1 MRELE
6 LLAPAKNL
14 ACGMAAISHGADAV
28 YIGASKFGARA
39 AAGNSLEDIAELCIY
54 AHQYGAKVYV
64 TVNTIIYDEELDKT
78 YELLQELKRIHVDA
92 ILVQDMALVGYC
104 QKIGLPIH
112 ASTQTDNRDAQKV
125 EWLRQLG
132 FRRAVLA
139 RELSLEEMREI
150 HEQVPDIELEA
161 FVHGALCVSYS
172 GLCYASQF
180 CMNRSANR
188 GECAQMCRLK
198 YTLVDQAGVMFDRPK
213 HYLSLKDM
221 CRLDYLEDMSDA
233 GIVSFKIEG
242 RLKNVDYVKNVV
254 AAYSQKLNELVARR
268 PDDYKRASLGKVVYS
283 FQPNLQKTFNR
294 GYTDY
299 FIHGRK
305 PDIFSFDT
313 PKALGEYVGKVKEI
327 RDKSLRVAGTASFA
341 NGDGLCFFN
350 DDQQLVG
357 FRVNRAEG
365 NQLFFPKKPLGL
377 RVGMAL
383 YRNNDEMFGKLMAQK
398 TAERKI
404 PITMKV
410 QKSENGIVLQVQS
423 LELPNVCVMKEL
435 DYPTEQAQKSQ
446 HDNYVRQ
453 LTKLG
458 NTLFECEQ
466 IDLPESVSQC
476 FIPSSALA
484 ELRRE
489 AIELFHESLMKAL
502 NNKPANE
509 LLETGNPLVHAPS
522 EYRQFPYLFN
532 ISNHVAHD
540 FYLNHGLSQP
550 AKAFE
555 LTDWKKA
562 THSPLLMQ
570 CKHCLRFAFGYC
582 VKNGGKTPKWKEPLF
597 LQLPDGQRFRLQF
610 DCQKCQMNVYDS

>member
-39 AAGNSLEDIAELCIY
+39 AAGNSIEDIAELCAY

-64 TVNTIIYDEELDKT
+64 TVNTIIYDNELDNT
-78 YELLQELKRIHVDA
+78 FELLQELKQIHVDA

-125 EWLRQLG
+125 EWLQQLG

-139 RELSLEEMREI
+139 RELSLEEMRDI

-198 YTLVDQAGVMFDRPK
+198 YTLVDQTGKTIDRAK

-221 CRLDYLEDMSDA
+221 YRLDYLEDMSDA

-254 AAYSQKLNELVARR
+254 AAYSQKLNELVSRR
-268 PDDYKRASLGKVVYS
+268 PHDYKRASLGKAVYS

-313 PKALGEYVGKVKEI
+313 PKALGEYVGKVKEL

-365 NQLFFPKKPLGL
+365 NLLFFPKKPMGL

-383 YRNNDEMFGKLMAQK
+383 YRNNDELFGKLMAQK

-404 PITMKV
+404 PITMKIR
-410 QKSENGIVLQVQS
+410 KSENGIVLQIKSV
-423 LELPNVCVMKEL
+423 ELPDVYVMKEL

-458 NTLFECEQ
+458 NTPFECEQ
-466 IDLPESVSQC
+466 VDLPESVSRC

-489 AIELFHESLMKAL
+489 TIELFHESLMKAL
-502 NNKPANE
+502 YDNPSDE
-509 LLETGNPLVHAPS
+509 ILETGNPLIHAPS
-522 EYRQFPYLFN
+522 EYRKFPYLYN

-555 LTDWKKA
+555 LTDWKNA

-582 VKNGGKTPKWKEPLF
+582 VKNGGKYPTWKEPLF

-610 DCQKCQMNVYDS
+610 DCQKCQMNVYGS

>member
-125 EWLRQLG
+125 EWLHQLG

-198 YTLVDQAGVMFDRPK
+198 YTLVDQTGIMFDRPK

-423 LELPNVCVMKEL
+423 LELPDVCVMKEL

-484 ELRRE
+484 
-489 AIELFHESLMKAL
+489 
-502 NNKPANE
+502 
-509 LLETGNPLVHAPS
+509 
-522 EYRQFPYLFN
+522 
-532 ISNHVAHD
+532 
-540 FYLNHGLSQP
+540 
-550 AKAFE
+550 
-555 LTDWKKA
+555 
-562 THSPLLMQ
+562 
-570 CKHCLRFAFGYC
+570 
-582 VKNGGKTPKWKEPLF
+582 
-597 LQLPDGQRFRLQF
+597 
-610 DCQKCQMNVYDS
+610 

>member
-39 AAGNSLEDIAELCIY
+39 AAGNSIEDIAELCAY

-64 TVNTIIYDEELDKT
+64 TVNTIIYDNELDNT
-78 YELLQELKRIHVDA
+78 FELLQELKQIHVDA

-125 EWLRQLG
+125 EWLQQLG

-139 RELSLEEMREI
+139 RELSLEEMRDI

-198 YTLVDQAGVMFDRPK
+198 YTLVDQTGKTIDRAK

-221 CRLDYLEDMSDA
+221 YRLDYLEDMSDA

-254 AAYSQKLNELVARR
+254 AAYSQKLNELVSRR
-268 PDDYKRASLGKVVYS
+268 PHDYKRASLGKVVYS

-313 PKALGEYVGKVKEI
+313 PKALGEYVGKVKEL

-365 NQLFFPKKPLGL
+365 NQLFFPKKPMGL

-383 YRNNDEMFGKLMAQK
+383 YRNNDELFGKLMAQK

-404 PITMKV
+404 PITMKIR
-410 QKSENGIVLQVQS
+410 KSENGIVLQIESV
-423 LELPNVCVMKEL
+423 ELPDVCVMKEL

-458 NTLFECEQ
+458 NTPFECEQ
-466 IDLPESVSQC
+466 VDLPESVSQC

-489 AIELFHESLMKAL
+489 TIELFHESLMKVL
-502 NNKPANE
+502 YDNPSDE
-509 LLETGNPLVHAPS
+509 ISETGNPLVHAPS
-522 EYRQFPYLFN
+522 EYRKFPYLYN

-555 LTDWKKA
+555 LTDWKNAKY
-562 THSPLLMQ
+562 SPLLMQ
-570 CKHCLRFAFGYC
+570 CKQCLRFAYGYC
-582 VKNGGKTPKWKEPLF
+582 VKNGGKYPIWKEPLY

-610 DCQKCQMNVYDS
+610 DCQKCQMNVYGS

>member
-39 AAGNSLEDIAELCIY
+39 AAGNSIEDIAELCAY

-64 TVNTIIYDEELDKT
+64 TVNTIIYDNELDKT
-78 YELLQELKRIHVDA
+78 FELLQELKQIHVDA

-125 EWLRQLG
+125 EWLQQLG

-139 RELSLEEMREI
+139 RELSLEEMRDI

-198 YTLVDQAGVMFDRPK
+198 YTLVDQTGKTIDRAK

-221 CRLDYLEDMSDA
+221 YRLDYLEDMSDA

-254 AAYSQKLNELVARR
+254 AAYSQKLNELVSRR
-268 PDDYKRASLGKVVYS
+268 PHDYKRASLGKVVYS

-313 PKALGEYVGKVKEI
+313 PKALGEYVGKVKEL

-365 NQLFFPKKPLGL
+365 NQLFFPKKPMGL

-383 YRNNDEMFGKLMAQK
+383 YRNNDELFGKLMAQK

-404 PITMKV
+404 PITMKIR
-410 QKSENGIVLQVQS
+410 KSENGIVLQIQS
-423 LELPNVCVMKEL
+423 VELPDVYVMKEL

-458 NTLFECEQ
+458 NTPFECEQ
-466 IDLPESVSQC
+466 VDLPESVSQC

-489 AIELFHESLMKAL
+489 TIELFHESLMKVL
-502 NNKPANE
+502 YDNPSDE
-509 LLETGNPLVHAPS
+509 ISETGNPLVHAPS
-522 EYRQFPYLFN
+522 EYRKFPYLYN

-555 LTDWKKA
+555 LTDWKNAKY
-562 THSPLLMQ
+562 SPLLMQ
-570 CKHCLRFAFGYC
+570 CKHCLRFAYGYC
-582 VKNGGKTPKWKEPLF
+582 VKNGGKYPIWKEPLY

-610 DCQKCQMNVYDS
+610 DCQKCRMNVYGS

>member
-39 AAGNSLEDIAELCIY
+39 AAGNSLEDIAELCVY

-64 TVNTIIYDEELDKT
+64 TVNTIIYDEELNKT

-125 EWLRQLG
+125 EWLHQLG

-150 HEQVPDIELEA
+150 HDRVPDIELEA

-198 YTLVDQAGVMFDRPK
+198 YTLVDQTGIMLDRSK

-242 RLKNVDYVKNVV
+242 RLKNVYYVKNVV

-268 PDDYKRASLGKVVYS
+268 PDDYKRASLGKVVCS

-350 DDQQLVG
+350 DDQLLVG

-365 NQLFFPKKPLGL
+365 NLLFFPKKPLGL

-398 TAERKI
+398 TAERKV

-423 LELPNVCVMKEL
+423 LELPNVCVTKEL
-435 DYPTEQAQKSQ
+435 DYPIEQAQKSQ

-489 AIELFHESLMKAL
+489 TIELFHESLMKAL

-509 LLETGNPLVHAPS
+509 ILDTGNPLVHAPS
-522 EYRQFPYLFN
+522 EYRQFPYLYN

-555 LTDWKKA
+555 LTDWKNA

-582 VKNGGKTPKWKEPLF
+582 VKNGGKIPKWKEPLF

>member
-39 AAGNSLEDIAELCIY
+39 AAGNSLEDIAGLCVY

-125 EWLRQLG
+125 EWLHQLG

-150 HEQVPDIELEA
+150 HDRVPDIELEA

-198 YTLVDQAGVMFDRPK
+198 YTLVDQTGIMFDRPK

-313 PKALGEYVGKVKEI
+313 PKALGEYVQITYHLTRHGI
-327 RDKSLRVAGTASFA
+327 G
-341 NGDGLCFFN
+341 N
-350 DDQQLVG
+350 DSCNTQTTR
-357 FRVNRAEG
+357 RVNGGVSKE
-365 NQLFFPKKPLGL
+365 FFL
-377 RVGMAL
+377 
-383 YRNNDEMFGKLMAQK
+383 
-398 TAERKI
+398 
-404 PITMKV
+404 
-410 QKSENGIVLQVQS
+410 
-423 LELPNVCVMKEL
+423 
-435 DYPTEQAQKSQ
+435 
-446 HDNYVRQ
+446 
-453 LTKLG
+453 
-458 NTLFECEQ
+458 
-466 IDLPESVSQC
+466 
-476 FIPSSALA
+476 
-484 ELRRE
+484 
-489 AIELFHESLMKAL
+489 
-502 NNKPANE
+502 
-509 LLETGNPLVHAPS
+509 
-522 EYRQFPYLFN
+522 
-532 ISNHVAHD
+532 
-540 FYLNHGLSQP
+540 
-550 AKAFE
+550 
-555 LTDWKKA
+555 
-562 THSPLLMQ
+562 
-570 CKHCLRFAFGYC
+570 
-582 VKNGGKTPKWKEPLF
+582 
-597 LQLPDGQRFRLQF
+597 
-610 DCQKCQMNVYDS
+610 